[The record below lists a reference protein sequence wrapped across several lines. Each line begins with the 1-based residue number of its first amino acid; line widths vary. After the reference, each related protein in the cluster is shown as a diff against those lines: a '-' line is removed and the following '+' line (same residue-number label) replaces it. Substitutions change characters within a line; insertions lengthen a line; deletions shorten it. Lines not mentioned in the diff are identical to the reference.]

1 MSYRA
6 KFETENSPVDNL
18 IAGNAH
24 LLVGRTVTILQGQV
38 LPRGAVLG
46 KVTASGKYVL
56 SLAAEDDGSED
67 VDLILAEDVD
77 ATAADR
83 QVLAYARGDFASIGL
98 TLGAGHTL
106 ASITEPLRAKGITLL
121 PAVPA

>member
-1 MSYRA
+1 MNYRA
-6 KFETENSPVDNL
+6 KFETESSSVDNL

-24 LLVGRTVTILQGQV
+24 LLVGRVITIKSGRV

-46 KVTASGKYVL
+46 KIAAENKYVL
-56 SLAAEDDGSED
+56 SIAAEDDGSEV

-77 ATAADR
+77 SSSGDR
-83 QVLAYARGDFASIGL
+83 QALAYARGDFASIAL
-98 TLGAGHTL
+98 TLGAGHSL
-106 ASITEPLRAKGITLL
+106 SSITEPLRAKGITLL